1 MSAFQDNATFLNL
14 FSQKEGLKFL
24 THEFEPGF
32 DFLKYLYRCQRLIA
46 SKQADLF
53 IKESLFELVRGFLL
67 GPEWVDY
74 KGDPHTFFIS
84 SEESLAYYENTGKHP
99 LNNKVFEEKEIDAFR
114 NSIRFRSGQL
124 DLFLREMK
132 QKYESEFK
140 IIIPENMKGADMY
153 VETRAIRSVIDL
165 ILNSMAEYSA
175 HPRIVFSYF
184 EEPLEDK
191 RIKSTL
197 SVTQVGSFP
206 KHSLQRDMS
215 RLSQGD
221 GGTFGTIRGQ
231 LQGLCEWAICSK
243 WPDCETP
250 ERWRILRNETE
261 PELAPASVAEGF
273 THTISIFHKP

>member
-1 MSAFQDNATFLNL
+1 MGETFIMRTITSREYLKIAPSYYLVVPSYEEALFFCKFVFSSMQMSDFQDNATFLNL
-14 FSQKEGLKFL
+14 FSQEKGLKFL

-32 DFLKYLYRCQRLIA
+32 DFVKYLYRCQRLIA
-46 SKQADLF
+46 SKQANLF
-53 IKESLFELVRGFLL
+53 IKESIFELVKGFLL
-67 GPEWVDY
+67 GPKWVDY

-84 SEESLAYYENTGKHP
+84 SEESLTYFENTGQHP
-99 LNNKVFEEKEIDAFR
+99 LNNKVFEEEIKAFR
-114 NSIRFRSGQL
+114 KSIRFRSGLL
-124 DLFLREMK
+124 DLFLREME
-132 QKYESEFK
+132 QKYEPVLK

-165 ILNSMAEYSA
+165 ILNSMAEYST

-184 EEPLEDK
+184 EEPIEDK

-221 GGTFGTIRGQ
+221 GGTFGTIRRQ
-231 LQGLCEWAICSK
+231 LQGLCE
-243 WPDCETP
+243 
-250 ERWRILRNETE
+250 
-261 PELAPASVAEGF
+261 
-273 THTISIFHKP
+273 